1 MKMNPE
7 QNRAKARASPVSGAL
22 CGPSTVISEQGSL
35 YLHRHPDA
43 VLNEQGGH
51 RNFFSN
57 DSTQSCLG
65 AYAPIN
71 FTRDTQKKYFDPI
84 RRGRVKKLGQ
94 KGRVQ
99 ESKMRLGTW
108 NIGTLTGKSMEV
120 VEVMVRRRINI
131 MCLQETKWVGS
142 KAKDLENSGFKL
154 WYSGTNRTRN
164 GVGII
169 VDKTLTQDVVDV
181 KRVGD
186 RIMAIK
192 IVIGQ
197 ELINVISA
205 YAPQVGLDT
214 SSKEKF
220 WEDLGDLVQGI
231 AQTEKLFIGGDLNGH
246 VGRETGNYG
255 GFHGGHGFG
264 ERNEDGEAILDFAM
278 AYDLFLAN
286 TFFKKREEHVITYKS
301 GSSKTQIDFLLM
313 RKGDRITCKD
323 CKVIPGESVANQHR
337 LLVMDVHIK
346 RVRQKNKTW
355 KCPRTRWWNLKEE
368 KQAIFKEK
376 VITQCV
382 WDREGE
388 ASQMWDS
395 MASCIRKVAKEV
407 LGESKGFAPHQKES
421 WWWNEEV
428 QTKVKAKK
436 ECCKAL
442 YKERT
447 DENGERY
454 RKAKQEAKKA
464 VREAKLAAYDDM
476 YKRLDTKEGE
486 LDIYKLARAR
496 EKKTRDLNQ
505 VRCIKDEDGKVLAT
519 ENAVKDRWRGYF
531 HNLFN
536 EGHERSASLGELS
549 NSEECRN
556 YSFYRRIRKEEVV
569 VALKKMKHRKAV
581 GPDDIPIEVWKVLG
595 ETGITWLTDLFNRIL
610 KTKKMPN
617 EWRTSTLVPIYK
629 NKGDVQNCMNYRG
642 IKLMSHTMKL
652 WERVIEHRLRQ
663 ETRVS
668 DNQFGFM
675 PGRSTMEAIYL
686 LRRLMERYR
695 DGKKD
700 LHMVFIDLEK
710 AYDRV
715 PRDILWRIL
724 EKKGVRVAYIQ
735 AIKDMYEGAKTAV
748 RTHEG
753 QTESF
758 PITVGLHQG
767 SSLSPYLFALVMDE
781 LTGHI
786 QDDIPWCMLF
796 ADDIVLID
804 ETQEGVNA
812 KLNLWREVLES
823 KGLRLS
829 RSKTEYMECKFSAN
843 GGQNELG
850 VRIGDQ
856 EIPKSDRFRYL
867 GSILQKNGELDGD
880 LNHRIQAGWM
890 KWKSASGVLCD
901 RRMPLKLKGKF
912 YRTAIRPAM
921 LYGTECWAVKHQH
934 VHKMGVAEMRMLRG
948 MCGHTRKDKIGNED
962 IRGKVGVAEIEGKM
976 RENRLRWFGHVQ
988 RRPTDAPI
996 RRCDYGTEVQG
1007 RRGRGRP
1014 RKTLEETLRKDLEY
1028 LDLTKDMTQDRAQWR
1043 SKIHIADPTQ

>member
-1 MKMNPE
+1 
-7 QNRAKARASPVSGAL
+7 
-22 CGPSTVISEQGSL
+22 
-35 YLHRHPDA
+35 
-43 VLNEQGGH
+43 
-51 RNFFSN
+51 
-57 DSTQSCLG
+57 
-65 AYAPIN
+65 
-71 FTRDTQKKYFDPI
+71 
-84 RRGRVKKLGQ
+84 
-94 KGRVQ
+94 
-99 ESKMRLGTW
+99 
-108 NIGTLTGKSMEV
+108 MEV

-131 MCLQETKWVGS
+131 MCLQETKWVGR

-164 GVGII
+164 GVGNI

-220 WEDLGDLVQGI
+220 WENLGDLVQGI

-246 VGRETGNYG
+246 VGSETGNYG

-313 RKGDRITCKD
+313 RKGDRIT
-323 CKVIPGESVANQHR
+323 S
-337 LLVMDVHIK
+337 
-346 RVRQKNKTW
+346 
-355 KCPRTRWWNLKEE
+355 
-368 KQAIFKEK
+368 
-376 VITQCV
+376 
-382 WDREGE
+382 
-388 ASQMWDS
+388 
-395 MASCIRKVAKEV
+395 KEV

-428 QTKVKAKK
+428 QTMVKAKK

-442 YKERT
+442 YKDRT
-447 DENGERY
+447 DENGEKY

-505 VRCIKDEDGKVLAT
+505 VMCIKDEDGKVLAT
-519 ENAVKDRWRGYF
+519 ENAVKDRWKGYF

-549 NSEECRN
+549 NLEECRN

-569 VALKKMKHRKAV
+569 VALKKMKHRKAI

-617 EWRTSTLVPIYK
+617 KWRTSTLVPIYK
-629 NKGDVQNCMNYRG
+629 NKGDVQNYMNYRG

-735 AIKDMYEGAKTAV
+735 AIQDMYEGAKTAV

-812 KLNLWREVLES
+812 KLNL
-823 KGLRLS
+823 
-829 RSKTEYMECKFSAN
+829 
-843 GGQNELG
+843 
-850 VRIGDQ
+850 
-856 EIPKSDRFRYL
+856 
-867 GSILQKNGELDGD
+867 
-880 LNHRIQAGWM
+880 
-890 KWKSASGVLCD
+890 
-901 RRMPLKLKGKF
+901 
-912 YRTAIRPAM
+912 
-921 LYGTECWAVKHQH
+921 
-934 VHKMGVAEMRMLRG
+934 
-948 MCGHTRKDKIGNED
+948 
-962 IRGKVGVAEIEGKM
+962 
-976 RENRLRWFGHVQ
+976 
-988 RRPTDAPI
+988 
-996 RRCDYGTEVQG
+996 
-1007 RRGRGRP
+1007 
-1014 RKTLEETLRKDLEY
+1014 
-1028 LDLTKDMTQDRAQWR
+1028 
-1043 SKIHIADPTQ
+1043 

>member
-7 QNRAKARASPVSGAL
+7 RNCAKARASPVSGAL

-43 VLNEQGGH
+43 VLNEQGGY

-131 MCLQETKWVGS
+131 MCLQETKWVGR

-154 WYSGTNRTRN
+154 WYSGTNRTIN

-231 AQTEKLFIGGDLNGH
+231 AHTEKLFIGGDLNGH

-313 RKGDRITCKD
+313 RKGDRIT
-323 CKVIPGESVANQHR
+323 S
-337 LLVMDVHIK
+337 
-346 RVRQKNKTW
+346 
-355 KCPRTRWWNLKEE
+355 
-368 KQAIFKEK
+368 
-376 VITQCV
+376 
-382 WDREGE
+382 
-388 ASQMWDS
+388 
-395 MASCIRKVAKEV
+395 KEV

-428 QTKVKAKK
+428 QTKVKAKN

-442 YKERT
+442 YKDRI

-454 RKAKQEAKKA
+454 RKAKQEVKKA

-519 ENAVKDRWRGYF
+519 ENAVKDRWKCYF

-710 AYDRV
+710 AYDRI

-724 EKKGVRVAYIQ
+724 KK
-735 AIKDMYEGAKTAV
+735 K
-748 RTHEG
+748 
-753 QTESF
+753 
-758 PITVGLHQG
+758 
-767 SSLSPYLFALVMDE
+767 
-781 LTGHI
+781 
-786 QDDIPWCMLF
+786 
-796 ADDIVLID
+796 
-804 ETQEGVNA
+804 
-812 KLNLWREVLES
+812 
-823 KGLRLS
+823 
-829 RSKTEYMECKFSAN
+829 
-843 GGQNELG
+843 
-850 VRIGDQ
+850 
-856 EIPKSDRFRYL
+856 
-867 GSILQKNGELDGD
+867 
-880 LNHRIQAGWM
+880 
-890 KWKSASGVLCD
+890 
-901 RRMPLKLKGKF
+901 
-912 YRTAIRPAM
+912 
-921 LYGTECWAVKHQH
+921 
-934 VHKMGVAEMRMLRG
+934 
-948 MCGHTRKDKIGNED
+948 
-962 IRGKVGVAEIEGKM
+962 
-976 RENRLRWFGHVQ
+976 
-988 RRPTDAPI
+988 
-996 RRCDYGTEVQG
+996 
-1007 RRGRGRP
+1007 
-1014 RKTLEETLRKDLEY
+1014 
-1028 LDLTKDMTQDRAQWR
+1028 
-1043 SKIHIADPTQ
+1043 

>member
-7 QNRAKARASPVSGAL
+7 RNRAKARASPVSGAL

-71 FTRDTQKKYFDPI
+71 FTQDTQKKYFDPFG
-84 RRGRVKKLGQ
+84 RGRVKKLGQ

-99 ESKMRLGTW
+99 ESRMHLGTW
-108 NIGTLTGKSMEV
+108 NIETLTGKSIEV
-120 VEVMVRRRINI
+120 VEVMVRRRIDI
-131 MCLQETKWVGS
+131 MCLQETKWVGL

-154 WYSGTNRTRN
+154 WYSGTSRTRN

-192 IVIGQ
+192 IV
-197 ELINVISA
+197 
-205 YAPQVGLDT
+205 
-214 SSKEKF
+214 
-220 WEDLGDLVQGI
+220 
-231 AQTEKLFIGGDLNGH
+231 
-246 VGRETGNYG
+246 
-255 GFHGGHGFG
+255 
-264 ERNEDGEAILDFAM
+264 
-278 AYDLFLAN
+278 
-286 TFFKKREEHVITYKS
+286 
-301 GSSKTQIDFLLM
+301 
-313 RKGDRITCKD
+313 
-323 CKVIPGESVANQHR
+323 
-337 LLVMDVHIK
+337 
-346 RVRQKNKTW
+346 
-355 KCPRTRWWNLKEE
+355 
-368 KQAIFKEK
+368 
-376 VITQCV
+376 
-382 WDREGE
+382 
-388 ASQMWDS
+388 
-395 MASCIRKVAKEV
+395 
-407 LGESKGFAPHQKES
+407 
-421 WWWNEEV
+421 
-428 QTKVKAKK
+428 KAKK

-442 YKERT
+442 YKDRT
-447 DENGERY
+447 DENSERY
-454 RKAKQEAKKA
+454 RRAKQEAKKA

-536 EGHERSASLGELS
+536 EGHERSTSLGELS

-581 GPDDIPIEVWKVLG
+581 GPDDISIEVWKVLG
-595 ETGITWLTDLFNRIL
+595 ETSIAWLTDLFNRIL
-610 KTKKMPN
+610 KTKKMPT
-617 EWRTSTLVPIYK
+617 EWRKSTLVPIYK

-668 DNQFGFM
+668 ENQFGFM

-724 EKKGVRVAYIQ
+724 EKEGVRVAYIQ
-735 AIKDMYEGAKTAV
+735 AIKDMYEGAKTVV
-748 RTHEG
+748 RTHE
-753 QTESF
+753 
-758 PITVGLHQG
+758 
-767 SSLSPYLFALVMDE
+767 
-781 LTGHI
+781 
-786 QDDIPWCMLF
+786 
-796 ADDIVLID
+796 
-804 ETQEGVNA
+804 
-812 KLNLWREVLES
+812 
-823 KGLRLS
+823 
-829 RSKTEYMECKFSAN
+829 
-843 GGQNELG
+843 
-850 VRIGDQ
+850 
-856 EIPKSDRFRYL
+856 
-867 GSILQKNGELDGD
+867 
-880 LNHRIQAGWM
+880 
-890 KWKSASGVLCD
+890 
-901 RRMPLKLKGKF
+901 
-912 YRTAIRPAM
+912 
-921 LYGTECWAVKHQH
+921 
-934 VHKMGVAEMRMLRG
+934 
-948 MCGHTRKDKIGNED
+948 
-962 IRGKVGVAEIEGKM
+962 
-976 RENRLRWFGHVQ
+976 
-988 RRPTDAPI
+988 
-996 RRCDYGTEVQG
+996 
-1007 RRGRGRP
+1007 
-1014 RKTLEETLRKDLEY
+1014 
-1028 LDLTKDMTQDRAQWR
+1028 
-1043 SKIHIADPTQ
+1043 

>member
-7 QNRAKARASPVSGAL
+7 RNRAKARASPVSGAL
-22 CGPSTVISEQGSL
+22 CVLSTVISEQGSL

-43 VLNEQGGH
+43 VLNEQGGY

-120 VEVMVRRRINI
+120 VEVMERRRINI
-131 MCLQETKWVGS
+131 MCLQETKWVGR

-164 GVGII
+164 SVGII

-264 ERNEDGEAILDFAM
+264 ERNEDGEAILDFAI

-313 RKGDRITCKD
+313 RKGDRIT
-323 CKVIPGESVANQHR
+323 S
-337 LLVMDVHIK
+337 
-346 RVRQKNKTW
+346 
-355 KCPRTRWWNLKEE
+355 
-368 KQAIFKEK
+368 
-376 VITQCV
+376 
-382 WDREGE
+382 
-388 ASQMWDS
+388 
-395 MASCIRKVAKEV
+395 KEV

-428 QTKVKAKK
+428 QAKVKAKK

-442 YKERT
+442 YKDRT

-496 EKKTRDLNQ
+496 DKKTRDLNQ

-519 ENAVKDRWRGYF
+519 ENAVKDRWKGYF

-556 YSFYRRIRKEEVV
+556 YSFYRIIRKEEVG

-595 ETGITWLTDLFNRIL
+595 ETGITWLTNLFNRIL

-617 EWRTSTLVPIYK
+617 EWRMSTLVPIYK

-686 LRRLMERYR
+686 L
-695 DGKKD
+695 
-700 LHMVFIDLEK
+700 
-710 AYDRV
+710 
-715 PRDILWRIL
+715 
-724 EKKGVRVAYIQ
+724 
-735 AIKDMYEGAKTAV
+735 
-748 RTHEG
+748 
-753 QTESF
+753 
-758 PITVGLHQG
+758 
-767 SSLSPYLFALVMDE
+767 
-781 LTGHI
+781 
-786 QDDIPWCMLF
+786 
-796 ADDIVLID
+796 
-804 ETQEGVNA
+804 
-812 KLNLWREVLES
+812 
-823 KGLRLS
+823 
-829 RSKTEYMECKFSAN
+829 
-843 GGQNELG
+843 
-850 VRIGDQ
+850 
-856 EIPKSDRFRYL
+856 
-867 GSILQKNGELDGD
+867 
-880 LNHRIQAGWM
+880 
-890 KWKSASGVLCD
+890 
-901 RRMPLKLKGKF
+901 
-912 YRTAIRPAM
+912 
-921 LYGTECWAVKHQH
+921 
-934 VHKMGVAEMRMLRG
+934 
-948 MCGHTRKDKIGNED
+948 
-962 IRGKVGVAEIEGKM
+962 
-976 RENRLRWFGHVQ
+976 
-988 RRPTDAPI
+988 
-996 RRCDYGTEVQG
+996 
-1007 RRGRGRP
+1007 
-1014 RKTLEETLRKDLEY
+1014 
-1028 LDLTKDMTQDRAQWR
+1028 
-1043 SKIHIADPTQ
+1043 

>member
-1 MKMNPE
+1 
-7 QNRAKARASPVSGAL
+7 
-22 CGPSTVISEQGSL
+22 
-35 YLHRHPDA
+35 
-43 VLNEQGGH
+43 
-51 RNFFSN
+51 
-57 DSTQSCLG
+57 
-65 AYAPIN
+65 
-71 FTRDTQKKYFDPI
+71 
-84 RRGRVKKLGQ
+84 
-94 KGRVQ
+94 
-99 ESKMRLGTW
+99 
-108 NIGTLTGKSMEV
+108 MEV

-255 GFHGGHGFG
+255 GFHGGHDFG

-278 AYDLFLAN
+278 AYDFFLAN

-368 KQAIFKEK
+368 KQVIFKEK

-382 WDREGE
+382 WDRDGE

-442 YKERT
+442 YKDMT

-476 YKRLDTKEGE
+476 YKRLDTKQGE

-496 EKKTRDLNQ
+496 GKKTRDLNQ

-519 ENAVKDRWRGYF
+519 ENVVKDRWRGYF

-549 NSEECRN
+549 NS
-556 YSFYRRIRKEEVV
+556 
-569 VALKKMKHRKAV
+569 
-581 GPDDIPIEVWKVLG
+581 
-595 ETGITWLTDLFNRIL
+595 
-610 KTKKMPN
+610 
-617 EWRTSTLVPIYK
+617 
-629 NKGDVQNCMNYRG
+629 
-642 IKLMSHTMKL
+642 
-652 WERVIEHRLRQ
+652 
-663 ETRVS
+663 
-668 DNQFGFM
+668 
-675 PGRSTMEAIYL
+675 
-686 LRRLMERYR
+686 
-695 DGKKD
+695 
-700 LHMVFIDLEK
+700 
-710 AYDRV
+710 
-715 PRDILWRIL
+715 
-724 EKKGVRVAYIQ
+724 
-735 AIKDMYEGAKTAV
+735 
-748 RTHEG
+748 
-753 QTESF
+753 
-758 PITVGLHQG
+758 
-767 SSLSPYLFALVMDE
+767 
-781 LTGHI
+781 
-786 QDDIPWCMLF
+786 
-796 ADDIVLID
+796 
-804 ETQEGVNA
+804 
-812 KLNLWREVLES
+812 
-823 KGLRLS
+823 
-829 RSKTEYMECKFSAN
+829 
-843 GGQNELG
+843 
-850 VRIGDQ
+850 
-856 EIPKSDRFRYL
+856 
-867 GSILQKNGELDGD
+867 
-880 LNHRIQAGWM
+880 
-890 KWKSASGVLCD
+890 
-901 RRMPLKLKGKF
+901 
-912 YRTAIRPAM
+912 
-921 LYGTECWAVKHQH
+921 
-934 VHKMGVAEMRMLRG
+934 
-948 MCGHTRKDKIGNED
+948 
-962 IRGKVGVAEIEGKM
+962 
-976 RENRLRWFGHVQ
+976 
-988 RRPTDAPI
+988 
-996 RRCDYGTEVQG
+996 
-1007 RRGRGRP
+1007 
-1014 RKTLEETLRKDLEY
+1014 
-1028 LDLTKDMTQDRAQWR
+1028 
-1043 SKIHIADPTQ
+1043 

>member
-120 VEVMVRRRINI
+120 VEIMVRRRINI

-169 VDKTLTQDVVDV
+169 VDKTLVQDVVDV

-368 KQAIFKEK
+368 KQVIFKEK

-388 ASQMWDS
+388 
-395 MASCIRKVAKEV
+395 
-407 LGESKGFAPHQKES
+407 
-421 WWWNEEV
+421 
-428 QTKVKAKK
+428 
-436 ECCKAL
+436 
-442 YKERT
+442 
-447 DENGERY
+447 
-454 RKAKQEAKKA
+454 
-464 VREAKLAAYDDM
+464 
-476 YKRLDTKEGE
+476 
-486 LDIYKLARAR
+486 
-496 EKKTRDLNQ
+496 
-505 VRCIKDEDGKVLAT
+505 
-519 ENAVKDRWRGYF
+519 
-531 HNLFN
+531 
-536 EGHERSASLGELS
+536 
-549 NSEECRN
+549 
-556 YSFYRRIRKEEVV
+556 
-569 VALKKMKHRKAV
+569 
-581 GPDDIPIEVWKVLG
+581 
-595 ETGITWLTDLFNRIL
+595 
-610 KTKKMPN
+610 
-617 EWRTSTLVPIYK
+617 
-629 NKGDVQNCMNYRG
+629 
-642 IKLMSHTMKL
+642 
-652 WERVIEHRLRQ
+652 
-663 ETRVS
+663 
-668 DNQFGFM
+668 
-675 PGRSTMEAIYL
+675 
-686 LRRLMERYR
+686 
-695 DGKKD
+695 
-700 LHMVFIDLEK
+700 
-710 AYDRV
+710 
-715 PRDILWRIL
+715 
-724 EKKGVRVAYIQ
+724 
-735 AIKDMYEGAKTAV
+735 
-748 RTHEG
+748 
-753 QTESF
+753 
-758 PITVGLHQG
+758 
-767 SSLSPYLFALVMDE
+767 
-781 LTGHI
+781 
-786 QDDIPWCMLF
+786 
-796 ADDIVLID
+796 
-804 ETQEGVNA
+804 
-812 KLNLWREVLES
+812 
-823 KGLRLS
+823 
-829 RSKTEYMECKFSAN
+829 
-843 GGQNELG
+843 
-850 VRIGDQ
+850 
-856 EIPKSDRFRYL
+856 
-867 GSILQKNGELDGD
+867 
-880 LNHRIQAGWM
+880 AGWM

-934 VHKMGVAEMRMLRG
+934 VHKMGVAEMRMLRW
-948 MCGHTRKDKIGNED
+948 MCGHTRKDKIRNED

>member
-7 QNRAKARASPVSGAL
+7 RNRAKARASPVSGAL
-22 CGPSTVISEQGSL
+22 CGLSTVISEQGSL

-43 VLNEQGGH
+43 VLNEQGGY

-131 MCLQETKWVGS
+131 MCLQETKWVGR

-192 IVIGQ
+192 I
-197 ELINVISA
+197 
-205 YAPQVGLDT
+205 
-214 SSKEKF
+214 
-220 WEDLGDLVQGI
+220 
-231 AQTEKLFIGGDLNGH
+231 TEKLFIGGDLNGH

-313 RKGDRITCKD
+313 RKGDRIT
-323 CKVIPGESVANQHR
+323 S
-337 LLVMDVHIK
+337 
-346 RVRQKNKTW
+346 
-355 KCPRTRWWNLKEE
+355 
-368 KQAIFKEK
+368 
-376 VITQCV
+376 
-382 WDREGE
+382 
-388 ASQMWDS
+388 
-395 MASCIRKVAKEV
+395 KEV

-428 QTKVKAKK
+428 QAKVKAKK

-442 YKERT
+442 YKDRT

-496 EKKTRDLNQ
+496 DKKTRDLNQ

-519 ENAVKDRWRGYF
+519 ENAVKDRWKGYF

-556 YSFYRRIRKEEVV
+556 YSFYRRIRKEEVG

-595 ETGITWLTDLFNRIL
+595 ETGITWLTNLFNRIL

-617 EWRTSTLVPIYK
+617 EWRMSTLVPIYK

-652 WERVIEHRLRQ
+652 WERVIEHRSRQ

-735 AIKDMYEGAKTAV
+735 AIQDMYEGAKTAV

-786 QDDIPWCMLF
+786 QGDIPWCMLF

-934 VHKMGVAEMRMLRG
+934 VHKMGVAEMRMLRW
-948 MCGHTRKDKIGNED
+948 MCGHTRKDKIRNED
-962 IRGKVGVAEIEGKM
+962 TRGKVGVAEIEGKM

-1014 RKTLEETLRKDLEY
+1014 RKTLEQTLRKDLEY
-1028 LDLTKDMTQDRAQWR
+1028 LDLTEDMTQDRTQWR

>member
-7 QNRAKARASPVSGAL
+7 RNRAKARTSPVSGAL
-22 CGPSTVISEQGSL
+22 CGLSTVISEQGSL
-35 YLHRHPDA
+35 YLHRHPDT
-43 VLNEQGGH
+43 VLNEQGGY

-131 MCLQETKWVGS
+131 MCLQETKWVGR

-231 AQTEKLFIGGDLNGH
+231 VQTEKLFIGGDLNGH

-313 RKGDRITCKD
+313 RKGDRMT
-323 CKVIPGESVANQHR
+323 S
-337 LLVMDVHIK
+337 
-346 RVRQKNKTW
+346 
-355 KCPRTRWWNLKEE
+355 
-368 KQAIFKEK
+368 
-376 VITQCV
+376 
-382 WDREGE
+382 
-388 ASQMWDS
+388 
-395 MASCIRKVAKEV
+395 KEV

-428 QTKVKAKK
+428 QAKVKAKK

-442 YKERT
+442 YKDRT

-496 EKKTRDLNQ
+496 EKKTKDLNQ

-519 ENAVKDRWRGYF
+519 ENAVKDRWKGYF

-549 NSEECRN
+549 NSKECRN
-556 YSFYRRIRKEEVV
+556 YSFYRRVRKEEVG

-581 GPDDIPIEVWKVLG
+581 GPYDIPIEVWKVLG
-595 ETGITWLTDLFNRIL
+595 ETGITWLTDLFNRIF
-610 KTKKMPN
+610 KMKKMPN
-617 EWRTSTLVPIYK
+617 EWRMSTLVPIYK

-652 WERVIEHRLRQ
+652 
-663 ETRVS
+663 
-668 DNQFGFM
+668 
-675 PGRSTMEAIYL
+675 
-686 LRRLMERYR
+686 
-695 DGKKD
+695 
-700 LHMVFIDLEK
+700 
-710 AYDRV
+710 
-715 PRDILWRIL
+715 
-724 EKKGVRVAYIQ
+724 
-735 AIKDMYEGAKTAV
+735 
-748 RTHEG
+748 
-753 QTESF
+753 
-758 PITVGLHQG
+758 
-767 SSLSPYLFALVMDE
+767 
-781 LTGHI
+781 
-786 QDDIPWCMLF
+786 
-796 ADDIVLID
+796 
-804 ETQEGVNA
+804 
-812 KLNLWREVLES
+812 
-823 KGLRLS
+823 
-829 RSKTEYMECKFSAN
+829 
-843 GGQNELG
+843 
-850 VRIGDQ
+850 
-856 EIPKSDRFRYL
+856 
-867 GSILQKNGELDGD
+867 
-880 LNHRIQAGWM
+880 
-890 KWKSASGVLCD
+890 
-901 RRMPLKLKGKF
+901 
-912 YRTAIRPAM
+912 
-921 LYGTECWAVKHQH
+921 
-934 VHKMGVAEMRMLRG
+934 
-948 MCGHTRKDKIGNED
+948 
-962 IRGKVGVAEIEGKM
+962 
-976 RENRLRWFGHVQ
+976 
-988 RRPTDAPI
+988 
-996 RRCDYGTEVQG
+996 
-1007 RRGRGRP
+1007 
-1014 RKTLEETLRKDLEY
+1014 
-1028 LDLTKDMTQDRAQWR
+1028 
-1043 SKIHIADPTQ
+1043 